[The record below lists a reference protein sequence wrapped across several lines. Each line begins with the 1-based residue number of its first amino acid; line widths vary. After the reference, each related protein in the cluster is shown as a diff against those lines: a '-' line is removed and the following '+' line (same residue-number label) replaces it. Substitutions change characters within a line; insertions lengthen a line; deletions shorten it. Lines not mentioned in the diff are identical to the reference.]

1 MKNYMLLF
9 ISLAVLFC
17 SLPFAVSLMPQDS
30 RQGAPDTSESS
41 THSTGEKYISV
52 KKDGI
57 LCRMTLEDWTLYAL
71 CHELPDDAPPE
82 LAKTLAVALRTYA
95 AYHIGYGDKKADH
108 PDCELCS
115 DANHCK
121 SLDSENISATAR
133 AAVNATHG
141 ELIYYDRQPIN
152 PIMHTSSAVLTESV
166 YEVLGVDVPY
176 LQSVDTPD
184 ESGLDGFSAAVE
196 FSKDRLAELLGA
208 KGYSVSGDC
217 NTWITYVSY
226 TPSGRVRSVS
236 LCGQDID
243 GQELAKMLG
252 LQSLNF
258 TVKATSGKIIFETQG
273 IGSGVGMSK
282 YGAYLMA
289 LRGDGYE
296 KILMHY
302 YSNTYIGA
310 E

>member
-1 MKNYMLLF
+1 MLLF

-30 RQGAPDTSESS
+30 RKGAPDTSESS
-41 THSTGEKYISV
+41 PHSTGEKYISV

-57 LCRMTLEDWTLYAL
+57 LCRMTLEEWTLYAL

-152 PIMHTSSAVLTESV
+152 PIMHTSSAALTESV
-166 YEVLGVDVPY
+166 YDVLGVDVPY

-196 FSKDRLAELLGA
+196 FSKDRLTELLGA

-236 LCGQDID
+236 FCGQDID

>member
-1 MKNYMLLF
+1 MLLF

-17 SLPFAVSLMPQDS
+17 SLPFAVSLISQNNG
-30 RQGAPDTSESS
+30 QVTPDTSESFAQ
-41 THSTGEKYISV
+41 TDGEKYISV

-57 LCRMTLEDWTLYAL
+57 ICRMTLEDWTLYAL

-82 LAKTLAVALRTYA
+82 LAKALAVALHTYA
-95 AYHIGYGDKKADH
+95 EYHIKYGDKKADH
-108 PDCELCS
+108 PDYEFCS
-115 DANHCK
+115 DPNHCK
-121 SLDSENISATAR
+121 GLDSENISAVAR
-133 AAVNATHG
+133 KAINVTRG
-141 ELIYYDRQPIN
+141 ELIYCDRQPIN
-152 PIMHTSSAVLTESV
+152 PIMHTSSAALTESA

-184 ESGLDGFSAAVE
+184 ESGLDGFSATVE
-196 FSKDRLAELLGA
+196 FRRERLAELLAANGITVA
-208 KGYSVSGDC
+208 GDC
-217 NTWITYVSY
+217 NTWITYISY
-226 TPSGRVRSVS
+226 TPSGRVRNVS
-236 LCGQDID
+236 LCGRDIG

-258 TVKATSGKIIFETQG
+258 TVKSTADKIIFESQG

-282 YGAYLMA
+282 YGAYIMA

-296 KILMHY
+296 KILTHY